1 MSDSDDYTGSEG
13 DSEVSVWRDLT
24 KGASEL

>member
-13 DSEVSVWRDLT
+13 DSEVNPLYWRCVPLY
-24 KGASEL
+24 EC